1 MKKILKIGIL
11 FLIVFALAVAAF
23 AAYKLLK
30 KDDAPKSDET
40 VFDRAPLDKAS
51 VFGDYVFEEKVRDA
65 LNLGKED
72 KIDTAKLSSVTEL
85 DLSYN
90 GPSTTTDY
98 CVLSLDGLKYFPSL
112 NTLVIDGNDVK
123 SLEPVAKC
131 TSLISFSAQGC
142 SLDNAKAEP
151 LKRLSGLVYL
161 NVKENSLTDLSL
173 LSYLPKLQILNV
185 GQNELASDKI
195 FAEASL
201 PELKRLYV
209 NASGLTSIESIS
221 RLRTL
226 EYLDISGLS
235 LYDKDIACLQNL
247 TNLQTL
253 VCRSNTV
260 REGTVFNSLPNL
272 KILDLYNNEIYDLTN
287 LAGCEKL
294 EELDVSANVLYK
306 LNGIEKL
313 TALKRLTAYNNHIT
327 AFSVLEKMAGLE
339 YIKVDNENYCK
350 GE

>member
-1 MKKILKIGIL
+1 M
-11 FLIVFALAVAAF
+11 
-23 AAYKLLK
+23 
-30 KDDAPKSDET
+30 
-40 VFDRAPLDKAS
+40 
-51 VFGDYVFEEKVRDA
+51 RDA

-98 CVLSLDGLKYFPSL
+98 CILSLDGLKFFPSL

-131 TSLISFSAQGC
+131 ASLISFSAQGC

-161 NVKENSLTDLSL
+161 NIKENSLTDLSL

-209 NASGLTSIESIS
+209 NASGLTSIENIS

-272 KILDLYNNEIYDLTN
+272 KVLDLYNNEIYDLTN

-313 TALKRLTAYNNHIT
+313 TALGFDKLPVCIAKTQYSFSDDPSKLGAPSGFKVTVRNVKISAGAGFVVVLSGVILT
-327 AFSVLEKMAGLE
+327 MPGLPKSPAAE
-339 YIKVDNENYCK
+339 RIDVDENDK
-350 GE
+350 IIGLF